1 MSFPIFL
8 NSLLS
13 LILLLFPDICF
24 QLATKSTAID
34 REKKAPKAFYCKKF
48 HSKHTC

>member
-34 REKKAPKAFYCKKF
+34 REKGPKGILLQKEF